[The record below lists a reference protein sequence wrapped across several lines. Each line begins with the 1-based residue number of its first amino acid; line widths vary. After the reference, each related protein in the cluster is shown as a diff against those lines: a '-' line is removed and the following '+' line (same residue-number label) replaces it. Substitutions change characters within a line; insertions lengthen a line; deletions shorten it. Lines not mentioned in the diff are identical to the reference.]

1 MNAHAGDL
9 TGAAIAPEKWTQLRR
24 AAIEDGRDVAEASGM
39 FLAYQQ
45 TLLDTVSV
53 CALVAVEKSRRTGA
67 TWALGADAVLTAA
80 ATRADGGMDVLYI
93 GYNLD
98 MAREF
103 VDVAGTWAKSM
114 NKAVGDVEEVFVDG
128 DTEGDKSVKAF
139 RIEFASGFEI
149 VALSSKPRSLRGR
162 QGKVIIDEAAFHE
175 ALDEM
180 LKAALALLIWGGRV
194 VVISTHDGEDN
205 PFNELVKDIRSEK
218 RPGAVVRFDF
228 DDALRD
234 GLYMRICEV
243 TGAEWSL
250 EAEAEWRAGI
260 IGFYG
265 DGADEELYVIPA
277 RGSGVWLPRAL
288 IEHAQTGAPVFRWDC
303 EPGFAREP
311 EHIRRARCLEWC
323 DAQLMPHLQRLD
335 PALEHA
341 FGQDFG
347 RVSDRTVMWPVAI
360 TRLLRRETP
369 FIVELGGVPFQQQRE
384 VLFYILDR
392 LPRFLSG
399 HFDATGNGAEI
410 AEAAAQRYGFD
421 RISEVKFSVEWYRTT
436 MPPMK
441 AAIEDGTLSL
451 PRDADVLDDFRAIR
465 LVDGVPRV
473 PARVANAGGGTRHG
487 DTAIAAA
494 LALAASSEDGAVHD
508 GYRGVSELHRG
519 DRDPDWDGD
528 ELTDALGPDRHDGL
542 Y

>member
-1 MNAHAGDL
+1 MIEAEGV
-9 TGAAIAPEKWTQLRR
+9 TGAAISPERWVELRR
-24 AAIEDGRDVAEASGM
+24 AAIEEGRDVAVAEEM
-39 FLAYQQ
+39 FLGYQRD
-45 TLLDTVSV
+45 LLNAVSLHE
-53 CALVAVEKSRRTGA
+53 LVVVEKSRRTGA
-67 TWALGADAVLTAA
+67 TWALGTDAVMTAA
-80 ATRADGGMDVLYI
+80 SPVADGGMDVLYI

-103 VDVAGTWAKSM
+103 VDVCGTWARSM
-114 NKAVGDVEEVFVDG
+114 GHALSDVAEFFAEGPDG
-128 DTEGDKSVKAF
+128 EKSVKAF
-139 RIEFASGFEI
+139 RIEFSSGHEI

-162 QGKVIIDEAAFHE
+162 QGKVVIDEAAFHDD
-175 ALDEM
+175 LDEL

-194 VVISTHDGEDN
+194 VLISTHDGEDN
-205 PFNELVKDIRSEK
+205 PFNELVKDIRSGK

-228 DDALRD
+228 DDALRH

-243 TGAEWSL
+243 TGRDWSL

-265 DGADEELYVIPA
+265 SGADEELYVIPA
-277 RGSGVWLPRAL
+277 RGSGVWLPRVL
-288 IEHAQTGAPVFRWDC
+288 IEHAQTGAPVLRWDC

-311 EHIRRARCLEWC
+311 EHVRRARCLEWC

-347 RVSDRTVMWPVAI
+347 RVSDRTVMWPIAI

-392 LPRFLSG
+392 LPRFLAG

-421 RISEVKFSVEWYRTT
+421 RIFEVKFSVEWYRTT
-436 MPPMK
+436 MPPLK
-441 AAIEDGTLSL
+441 TAIEDGTIML

-494 LALAASSEDGAVHD
+494 LALAASSEDGAVHE

-519 DRDPDWDGD
+519 DRDLDWDDD
-528 ELTDALGPDRHDGL
+528 ELADALGPDRHDGL